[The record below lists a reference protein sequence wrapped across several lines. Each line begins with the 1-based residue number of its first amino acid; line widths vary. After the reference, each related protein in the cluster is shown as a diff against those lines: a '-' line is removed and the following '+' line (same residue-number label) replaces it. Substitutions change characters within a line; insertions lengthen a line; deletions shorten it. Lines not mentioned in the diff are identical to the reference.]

1 MVPCWFQPIGF
12 LCASSIF
19 LKVGEI
25 PQSVFSDQ
33 TQNWRSVLNF
43 AIITVIF
50 GHNMLTFHKDW
61 NDIAKK
67 ESQTWLFAMYAISGP
82 SGEAVVVVVFQIE
95 VELRLKY
102 EQVLLGDGWLVRNIG
117 MCHLCFAV

>member
-1 MVPCWFQPIGF
+1 MVDIYVYLINRVSLPDFPSPSTRMIFPKVGWFLGEIFMVPCWFQPIGF

-67 ESQTWLFAMYAISGP
+67 ESQTWLFAM
-82 SGEAVVVVVFQIE
+82 
-95 VELRLKY
+95 
-102 EQVLLGDGWLVRNIG
+102 
-117 MCHLCFAV
+117 